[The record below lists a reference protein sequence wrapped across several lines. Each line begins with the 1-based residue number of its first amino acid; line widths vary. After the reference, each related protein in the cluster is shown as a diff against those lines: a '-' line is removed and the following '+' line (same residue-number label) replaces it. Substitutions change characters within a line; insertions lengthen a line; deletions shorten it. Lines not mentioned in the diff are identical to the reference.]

1 MNYYEVIPFTNLDY
15 YTYST
20 ELKLEV
26 GQRVMINLR
35 NKMIPALIYK
45 KVEKIPEFKVK
56 EIEFIIDELPLIT
69 FKHIKIIEEIS
80 KNFAISLGEASK
92 LFFPPISSDMYKLK
106 VVPISPLAPFQKP
119 IFLNEFYKNFKSKS
133 VANKKIRE
141 LSKNGIVKLELHIKR
156 TKEKKESFFKLN
168 KSIEE
173 IMKIK
178 ISNTAMS
185 VVNYLNMKDIINEKE
200 LYELGILKHGTTVLK
215 TLMKKNIICEVN
227 ESQIYQYKK
236 IILSDEQQKVVNEI
250 NALNDKPHLL
260 YGVTGSGKT
269 EVFFEIAKP
278 LLENGKKILI
288 TIPEISLTPQ
298 LVNRIKN
305 RFAEYNV
312 SLYHSSLTSSEKLK
326 TWYDSINGKTD
337 IIVGTR
343 SALFIPVKE
352 LGMIIMDEEHDTS
365 YYQSEGTIYDG
376 VEAAFIRSKIEN
388 IKLVLASATP
398 RVKDYYRAI
407 NNEFYMEKIEK
418 RIFSKMPEV
427 EIINMKEEEK
437 ISWIFSKKVIK
448 EIKKTLEKDKK
459 IIIFTPTRGYA
470 NYIMC
475 PDCGYIFKCS
485 ECDVSLTFHKND
497 MKLKCH
503 YCGKEEK
510 VPSVCPNCGN
520 VNLQSRGYGTER
532 VVNELMKLFP
542 SEVILRVDR
551 TVIRSYEELKKT
563 FNYMKEPGKKIIV
576 GTKMITKGLDI
587 EDLHLVV
594 VLDSDRYSNFPDYSA
609 YESTGALILQV
620 GGRSGRKERGKVL
633 IQTFKPEEELYK
645 AAKNH
650 DYTMILNHEIKE
662 RKEFRYP
669 PFSDMIIIMVYEE
682 DKKNCEKISREIFN
696 EVKEITREIMGPVD
710 PIISR
715 IKNKYRKQIILR
727 GNINIESLRNVLKNF
742 RNIKVYVNPPS
753 TLL

>member
-15 YTYST
+15 YTYSS
-20 ELKLEV
+20 ELKLLA

-35 NKMIPALIYK
+35 NKLVPALIYK
-45 KVEKIPEFKVK
+45 KVEKVPEFKVK
-56 EIEFIIDELPLIT
+56 EIEFVIDELPLIT
-69 FKHIKIIEEIS
+69 LNHIKIIEEIS
-80 KNFAISLGEASK
+80 KKFAISLGEVSK
-92 LFFPPISSDMYKLK
+92 LFFPSISSDMYRLKLF
-106 VVPISPLAPFQKP
+106 PISPLAPFQKP
-119 IFLNEFYKNFKSKS
+119 IFLNEFYKNFKSKG
-133 VANKKIRE
+133 VANKKIKE
-141 LSKNGIVKLELHIKR
+141 LSKNGVIRLELHIKK
-156 TKEKKESFFKLN
+156 TKEKKERFLKLN

-173 IMKIK
+173 VMKIK

-185 VVNYLNMKDIINEKE
+185 VVNYLSMNEVVNEKT
-200 LYELGILKHGTTVLK
+200 LYDIGILKHGTTVLK

-227 ESQIYQYKK
+227 ESQIYQYKE
-236 IILSDEQQKVVNEI
+236 INLSDEQKKAVEQI
-250 NALNDKPHLL
+250 QLLSGKPHLL

-269 EVFFEIAKP
+269 EIFFEIAKP
-278 LLENGKKILI
+278 LLKSGKKILI

-298 LVNRIKN
+298 LVSRIKN
-305 RFAEYNV
+305 RFSEYNV

-326 TWYDSINGKTD
+326 TWYDSVKSNTD

-343 SALFIPVKE
+343 SALFIPIKN

-365 YYQSEGTIYDG
+365 YYQSEGTVYDG
-376 VEAAFIRSKIEN
+376 VEVAYIRSKIEN
-388 IKLVLASATP
+388 IKLILASATP
-398 RVKDYYRAI
+398 RVKDYYRAV

-437 ISWIFSKKVIK
+437 VNWLFSKKMIR
-448 EIKKTLEKDKK
+448 EIKNTLDKNKK
-459 IIIFTPTRGYA
+459 IIVFTPTRGYA
-470 NYIMC
+470 NYVMC
-475 PDCGYIFKCS
+475 PDCGYIFKCN
-485 ECDVSLTFHKND
+485 ECDVSLTFHKRD

-503 YCGKEEK
+503 YCGNEEE
-510 VPSVCPNCGN
+510 VPSVCPECGN
-520 VNLQSRGYGTER
+520 RNLQSRGYGTER
-532 VVNELMKLFP
+532 VVNELLKIFP

-551 TVIRSYEELKKT
+551 TVIRNYEELKKT

-587 EDLHLVV
+587 EDLQLVV
-594 VLDSDRYSNFPDYSA
+594 ILDSDRYSNFPDYSA

-645 AAKNH
+645 AAKKH

-662 RKEFRYP
+662 RKEFKYP
-669 PFSDMIIIMVYEE
+669 PFSDMIIIMIYEE
-682 DKKNCEKISREIFN
+682 DRALCEKISKELLN
-696 EVKEITREIMGPVD
+696 EVKGITEEVMGPVD
-710 PIISR
+710 PIIAK

-727 GNINIESLRNVLKNF
+727 GNVDTERLKNTLKNF
-742 RNIKVYVNPPS
+742 RTAKVYINPPS